1 MSNCST
7 CVNFKKGS
15 KVKNYGNK
23 LEIKQVWKQVRQW
36 KQVKD
41 GAQGLLYVE

>member
-1 MSNCST
+1 MTHLPSFASFCGL
-7 CVNFKKGS
+7 VRVYRQGS
-15 KVKNYGNK
+15 KVKK
-23 LEIKQVWKQVRQW
+23 LWKQVREW